1 MAVLSSND
9 RQAVTDQLLRD
20 LSVERNGPGTLT
32 KAEVR
37 TAVNA
42 TDQFQEDEAAN
53 YNATLSAS
61 AQAQL
66 DARQKSHMFRA
77 VSEKRYGVL

>member
-1 MAVLSSND
+1 MAVLSTTE
-9 RQAVTDQLLRD
+9 RQEVADQLMRE
-20 LSVERNGPGTLT
+20 LSGERNGPGTLT

-37 TAVNA
+37 TAVDA

-66 DARQKSHMFRA
+66 DARQKSHMFRL